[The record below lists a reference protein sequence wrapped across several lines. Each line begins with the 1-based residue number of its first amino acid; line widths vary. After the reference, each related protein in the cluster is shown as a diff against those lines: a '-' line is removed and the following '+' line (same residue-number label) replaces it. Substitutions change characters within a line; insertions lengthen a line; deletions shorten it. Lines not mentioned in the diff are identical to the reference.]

1 MKMEF
6 EYGKGTVEA
15 KLPDNTDIFIPGE
28 TVKDPEYIPE
38 EQLEKHIWK
47 AWRILL
53 GCRVYRNWRIK
64 KVKLHLLCRIE

>member
-38 EQLEKHIWK
+38 EQLEK
-47 AWRILL
+47 AYLESL
-53 GCRVYRNWRIK
+53 GASYWDAAFIG
-64 KVKLHLLCRIE
+64 IGG